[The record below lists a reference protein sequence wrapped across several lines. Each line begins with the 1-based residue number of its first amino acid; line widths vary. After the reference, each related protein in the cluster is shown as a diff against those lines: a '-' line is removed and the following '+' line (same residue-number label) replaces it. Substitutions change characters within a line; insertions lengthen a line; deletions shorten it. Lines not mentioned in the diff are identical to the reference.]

1 MGFFSAKISR
11 MKTLLTLL
19 LFMNTL
25 SAKDLTIERIF
36 SSPSLAGTA
45 MRAVKFSPDGKR
57 VTFLQGKTENKDQ
70 FDLWEYN
77 IASGNKQL
85 LVDSKEL
92 LPNGETLSA
101 EEKAR
106 RERQRTA
113 SLSGIV
119 EYHWS
124 KDGSQILFPLGGNL
138 YVYQLLTKQAKQI
151 TDSNDFD
158 TDAKF
163 SQLGHYV
170 SFIRGQNI
178 YLVDL
183 ATGTE
188 TQLTLDGKDTIKNGM
203 AEFVAQEEMDRDTGY
218 WWSPDDKYIAT
229 IQVDESPVSIT
240 ERYEINAENM
250 EIVKQRYPYTG
261 DPNVLV
267 KLSILDVSN
276 KQNTW
281 IDLGDNPD
289 IYLTRVKW
297 LPDSQHVSYQ
307 IMQRNQQQL
316 DLNVADLSG
325 QPKRLLTEKSNTWL
339 NLHDDLYFLKDKS
352 FIWAS
357 ERDGFKHLYHYKND
371 GSLIKQLTHGNWVV
385 DTIEGIDEDK
395 QQIYFTAS
403 KESATEKH
411 FYSVD
416 FDASQPNKLTQKSGW
431 HEIAMDETAH
441 FYIDNWSDRD
451 HPESTYLFNIKGE
464 LITTLNDNSINKEHP
479 YYPYLDTHQKTT
491 FGTLKTNDG
500 QDLHYRITLP
510 ENFDANKKYPVFLFT
525 YGGPHAQVVTN
536 AWGRSIDQYMAQQ
549 GFIVFGL
556 DNRGSTRRGLKFESA
571 LYKHMGGVEIEDQL
585 TGVDYLKTLDYVD
598 ANRIGI
604 FGWSYGGFMTLKAVT
619 KTEAFAIG
627 VAVAPV
633 TDYKLYDTFY
643 TERYMSTPQL
653 NAQGYKTTSVF
664 DDVKNIKNPL
674 LVIHGMADDNVLFTN
689 STKLFKAMQDEGIL
703 YDSVIYPGAKHGISG
718 EKSQIHVWKTI
729 SQYFIKHLK
738 N

>member
-1 MGFFSAKISR
+1 
-11 MKTLLTLL
+11 
-19 LFMNTL
+19 MNTL
-25 SAKDLTIERIF
+25 DNKDLTIERIF

-45 MRAVKFSPDGKR
+45 LRAAKFSPDGKR
-57 VTFLQGKTENKDQ
+57 VTFLQGKSENKDQ

-77 IASGNKQL
+77 IAEDNKRL
-85 LVDSKEL
+85 LVDSHIL

-124 KDGSQILFPLGGNL
+124 KDGTQILFPLGGNL
-138 YVYQLLTKQAKQI
+138 YVYQLSTKQAKQI
-151 TDSNDFD
+151 TDSDAFD

-163 SQLGHYV
+163 SPLGSYV
-170 SFIRGQNI
+170 SFIRQQNI
-178 YLVDL
+178 YAFDL
-183 ATGTE
+183 AE
-188 TQLTLDGKDTIKNGM
+188 NKEIQLTFDGKDTIKNGM

-218 WWSPDDKYIAT
+218 WWSPDEKYIAS

-240 ERYEINAENM
+240 ERYEINAENI

-267 KLSILDVSN
+267 KLSVLDINSKENV
-276 KQNTW
+276 W
-281 IDLGDNPD
+281 INLGDNPD

-297 LPDSQHVSYQ
+297 LPDSQHLSYQ
-307 IMQRNQQQL
+307 VMQRNQQQL
-316 DLNVADLSG
+316 DLYFADLSG
-325 QPKRLLTEKSNTWL
+325 QPHKALTEKSQSWL
-339 NLHDDLYFLKDKS
+339 NLHDDLYFLKDKT

-357 ERDGFKHLYHYKND
+357 ERDGFKHLYHYNND
-371 GSLIKQLTHGNWVV
+371 GSLIKQLTHGQWVV
-385 DTIEGIDEDK
+385 DAIESIDEDSHT
-395 QQIYFTAS
+395 IYFTAS
-403 KESATEKH
+403 KVSPTEKH
-411 FYSVD
+411 LYSTD
-416 FDASQPNKLTQKSGW
+416 FDGSEPNKITQQSGW
-431 HEIAMDETAH
+431 HEVAIDETAQ

-451 HPESTYLFNIKGE
+451 HPESTYLFNVGGE
-464 LITTLNDNSINKEHP
+464 MLTTLNDNSINKEHP
-479 YYPYLDTHQKTT
+479 YYPYLGAHQKTT
-491 FGTLKTNDG
+491 FGILKTNDG

-510 ENFDANKKYPVFLFT
+510 ENFDAKNKYPVFLFT

-549 GFIVFGL
+549 GFIVFAL
-556 DNRGSTRRGLKFESA
+556 DNRGSARRGLKFESA

-585 TGVDYLKTLDYVD
+585 TGVSYLKSLSYVD
-598 ANRIGI
+598 ADKIGI
-604 FGWSYGGFMTLKAVT
+604 FGWSYGGFMTLKAAT
-619 KTEAFAIG
+619 KTDAFAIG
-627 VAVAPV
+627 VSVAPV

-653 NAQGYKTTSVF
+653 NADGYKTTAVF

-703 YDSVIYPGAKHGISG
+703 FDSMIYPGAKHGISG

-738 N
+738 

>member
-1 MGFFSAKISR
+1 

-19 LFMNTL
+19 IFMNTL

-36 SSPSLAGTA
+36 SSPSLSGTA
-45 MRAVKFSPDGKR
+45 MRSVKFSPDGKR
-57 VTFLQGKTENKDQ
+57 VTFLQGKAENKDQ

-77 IASGNKQL
+77 IASDSKQL
-85 LVDSKEL
+85 LVDSQVL

-138 YVYQLLTKQAKQI
+138 YVYQLATKQAKQI
-151 TDSNDFD
+151 TDSDDFD

-163 SQLGHYV
+163 SPLGHYV
-170 SFIRGQNI
+170 SFIRKQNI

-183 ATGTE
+183 ATDKE
-188 TQLTLDGKDTIKNGM
+188 IQLTFDGKDAIKNGM

-218 WWSPDDKYIAT
+218 WWSPDEKYIAT

-240 ERYEINAENM
+240 ERYEINAENI

-267 KLSILDVSN
+267 KLSVLDINSKENV
-276 KQNTW
+276 W
-281 IDLGDNPD
+281 INLGDNPD

-297 LPDSQHVSYQ
+297 LPDSQHLSYQ
-307 IMQRNQQQL
+307 VMQRNQKQL
-316 DLNVADLSG
+316 DLYFADLSG
-325 QPKRLLTEKSNTWL
+325 QSNKALTEKSQSWL
-339 NLHDDLYFLKDKS
+339 NLHDDLYFLKDKT

-357 ERDGFKHLYHYKND
+357 ERDGFKHLYHYNND
-371 GSLIKQLTHGNWVV
+371 GSLINQLTHGKWVV
-385 DTIEGIDEDK
+385 DAIEDIDEDK
-395 QQIYFTAS
+395 HTIYFTAS

-411 FYSVD
+411 LYSVG
-416 FDASQPNKLTQKSGW
+416 FDASQLNKITQKPGW
-431 HEIAMDETAH
+431 HEISMDETAH

-451 HPESTYLFNIKGE
+451 HPESTYLFNVKGE
-464 LITTLNDNSINKEHP
+464 LLTTLNDNSINKDHP
-479 YYPYLDTHQKTT
+479 YYSYLDAHQKTT
-491 FGTLKTNDG
+491 FGTLKTSG
-500 QDLHYRITLP
+500 GEDLHYRITLP
-510 ENFDANKKYPVFLFT
+510 ENFDAKNKYPVFLFT

-549 GFIVFGL
+549 GFIVFAL
-556 DNRGSTRRGLKFESA
+556 DNRGSARRGLHFESA

-585 TGVDYLKTLDYVD
+585 VGVAYLKSLAYVD
-598 ANRIGI
+598 ADKIGI

-619 KTEAFAIG
+619 KSNAFAIG

-653 NAQGYKTTSVF
+653 NADGYKTTAVF

-689 STKLFKAMQDEGIL
+689 STKLFKAMQDAGIL
-703 YDSVIYPGAKHGISG
+703 FDSMIYPGAKHGISG

-738 N
+738 